1 LFPDPLEFDGLRAHD
16 RDLEKH
22 RAQPFRSVNEGEDH
36 RWGAGRWAC
45 PGRFM
50 ASLMAKVIL
59 VKLLDE
65 YDFKFVDGKR
75 PPTQVLHEFVF
86 ISPKSKILMRR
97 REQHSSIVHN

>member
-1 LFPDPLEFDGLRAHD
+1 MDSQLFPDPRKFDGLRAHD

-50 ASLMAKVIL
+50 ASLVAKVIL
-59 VKLLDE
+59 DK
-65 YDFKFVDGKR
+65 YDFEFVDGKR

-86 ISPKSKILMRR
+86 ISPQSKILMRR
-97 REQHSSIVHN
+97 RERNSGIVYN